1 MRVPERKK
9 WKIQKK
15 RRREGGRSVQRKKLT
30 EAYGTIT
37 LAGMTRPAR
46 LRSTRGWKLN
56 PDGLLL
62 SAGGPKILGMRK
74 RRRKKRTFEK
84 ITCDDDVRIGER
96 GYWHYSWRQTGWT
109 ISMNRSYDVAD
120 AGIWN
125 NNDIR

>member
-15 RRREGGRSVQRKKLT
+15 ETKRKRKKRTKEEL
-30 EAYGTIT
+30 EKAYGTIT

-62 SAGGPKILGMRK
+62 SAGGPKIPGMRK